1 MTNISKGNPFMASDW
16 KYLFTT
22 DTEKDLL
29 NVFIAGSVLSYVA
42 MIFNII
48 VIAILAR
55 KNVTC
60 PVAVLMQGLGLANF
74 LTACCSYGLE
84 PLFQAKYVC
93 TPNKTTD
100 GQKCTLP
107 YPYCMFASHLSILTM
122 TFHTVSNL
130 ITTSMG
136 IYKVLAI
143 LFPIWTKT
151 HMTNRKASVSCFIS
165 FLLSLALGL
174 PRHFSLEF
182 EDWDWD
188 SSCLVVY
195 QSLGVLEYSTLY
207 YMILQIILSTCCSIV
222 MVMSTIY
229 IVYKRVLSSAFR
241 GKMSKYRRRERRSML
256 MVVIILLVFL
266 VTEIP
271 KVSVYF
277 WFCVTYLQGDFVDSS
292 DNNIPP
298 SFLSGLLAMRF
309 EYAVARIMSHFTDI
323 LEGTNFQRSLVLN
336 FALESVKIFTVLGCL
351 SNFIVC
357 IIMSSKIRNEI
368 NHAIRKPALRL
379 NQK

>member
-1 MTNISKGNPFMASDW
+1 MGNISRDKSLLTDW

-42 MIFNII
+42 MVFNII
-48 VIAILAR
+48 VVVILAR

-60 PVAVLMQGLGLANF
+60 PIAVLMQGLGLANF

-84 PLFQAKYVC
+84 PLFLAKYVC
-93 TPNKTTD
+93 TPYKNTD

-136 IYKVLAI
+136 ICKVLAI
-143 LFPIWTKT
+143 LFPIWIKT
-151 HMTNRKASVSCFIS
+151 HMTNRKASVCCFIS
-165 FLLSLALGL
+165 FLLSLAIGL
-174 PRHFSLEF
+174 PRHFSLGF
-182 EDWDWD
+182 EDSN
-188 SSCLVVY
+188 SSCLVVS
-195 QSLGVLEYSTLY
+195 QSLGVLEYASLY

-256 MVVIILLVFL
+256 MVVIILFVFL

-277 WFCVTYLQGDFVDSS
+277 WFCVTYLQDDFIDSF
-292 DNNIPP
+292 DNKIHP
-298 SFLSGLLAMRF
+298 SYLSGLLVMRF
-309 EYAVARIMSHFTDI
+309 EFAVAWIMSHFTDI
-323 LEGTNFQRSLVLN
+323 LEGTNCQRSLVLN
-336 FALESVKIFTVLGCL
+336 FALESVKIFTVVGCL

-368 NHAIRKPALRL
+368 NHAMRKPALRL

>member
-1 MTNISKGNPFMASDW
+1 MGNISRDKSLLTDW

-42 MIFNII
+42 MVFNII
-48 VIAILAR
+48 VVVILAR

-60 PVAVLMQGLGLANF
+60 PIAVLMQGLGLANF

-93 TPNKTTD
+93 TPYKHTD
-100 GQKCTLP
+100 GQECTLP
-107 YPYCMFASHLSILTM
+107 YPYCAFASHLSILTM

-136 IYKVLAI
+136 ICKVLAI

-151 HMTNRKASVSCFIS
+151 HMTNRKASVCCFIS
-165 FLLSLALGL
+165 FLLSLAIGL
-174 PRHFSLEF
+174 PRHFSLGF
-182 EDWDWD
+182 EDWE

-195 QSLGVLEYSTLY
+195 QFLGVLEYSSLY
-207 YMILQIILSTCCSIV
+207 YMILQIILSACCSIV
-222 MVMSTIY
+222 MVMSTLF

-271 KVSVYF
+271 RVIF
-277 WFCVTYLQGDFVDSS
+277 WFYVTYLQGDFVDSFD
-292 DNNIPP
+292 DNLYRSLVP
-298 SFLSGLLAMRF
+298 GWLAMRF
-309 EYAVARIMSHFTDI
+309 EYAVASIMSHFTDI
-323 LEGTNFQRSLVLN
+323 LEGTYFQRSLVLN
-336 FALESVKIFTVLGCL
+336 FAVESVKIFTVLGCL

-368 NHAIRKPALRL
+368 NHAMRKPALRL